1 MEKTILPNRK
11 KTMEFLTKIKE
22 KILDIYYQEF
32 EYLDKKE
39 KIKRAIISIIGI
51 VIVISIITSI
61 A

>member
-1 MEKTILPNRK
+1 MEKIILPDRK

>member
-1 MEKTILPNRK
+1 MEKIILPNRK

>member
-51 VIVISIITSI
+51 VIFISIITSI
-61 A
+61 V